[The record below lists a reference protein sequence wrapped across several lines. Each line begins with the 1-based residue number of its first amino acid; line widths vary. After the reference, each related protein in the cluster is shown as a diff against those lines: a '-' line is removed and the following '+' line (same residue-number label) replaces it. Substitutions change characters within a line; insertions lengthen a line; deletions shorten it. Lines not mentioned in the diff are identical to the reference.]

1 MNSLYQI
8 NQDLL
13 EIFQQVDEQEGEL
26 TPEQETAL
34 EIKEGELQQKA
45 VAYREVIGNNE
56 QFIQR
61 IDDEIKRL
69 QALKKQK
76 QGLVQRLKDN
86 LLNAVNLFGEFTVGT
101 VTFGTRKSSSVI
113 VEDVNALPGEYK
125 KVKVTETA
133 DKTAIKK
140 ALKAGEQIEGCS
152 IQESINLKI
161 K

>member
-1 MNSLYQI
+1 MS
-8 NQDLL
+8 
-13 EIFQQVDEQEGEL
+13 
-26 TPEQETAL
+26 
-34 EIKEGELQQKA
+34 
-45 VAYREVIGNNE
+45 
-56 QFIQR
+56 
-61 IDDEIKRL
+61 
-69 QALKKQK
+69 
-76 QGLVQRLKDN
+76 RLKDN
-86 LLNAVNLFGEFTVGT
+86 LLNAVKLFGKFEVGT

-113 VEDVNALPGEYK
+113 VEDVNALPGDYK

>member
-13 EIFQQVDEQEGEL
+13 EIFHQVDDQEGEL

-45 VAYREVIGNNE
+45 VAYREVIGASE
-56 QFIQR
+56 TFITR

-76 QGLVQRLKDN
+76 QGLISRLKDN
-86 LLNAVNLFGEFTVGT
+86 LLNAVKVFGEFEVGT
-101 VTFGTRKSSSVI
+101 VTFGTRKSSSVE
-113 VEDVNALPGEYK
+113 VEDVNALPSELK
-125 KVKVTETA
+125 KTKVTESA
-133 DKTAIKK
+133 DKAAIKK
-140 ALKAGEQIEGCS
+140 LLKEGKEVPGCQI
-152 IQESINLKI
+152 IESVNLKI

>member
-13 EIFQQVDEQEGEL
+13 EIFQQVDDQEGMI

-45 VAYREVIGNNE
+45 VAYREVIGTNE
-56 QFIQR
+56 AFIAR

>member
-13 EIFQQVDEQEGEL
+13 DLFQQVDDQDGEL
-26 TPEQETAL
+26 TTEQEEL
-34 EIKEGELQQKA
+34 LIIKEGELQQKA
-45 VAYREVIGNNE
+45 VAYREVIGASE
-56 QFIQR
+56 TFITR

-76 QGLVQRLKDN
+76 QSLVSRLKDN
-86 LLNAVNLFGEFTVGT
+86 LLNAVKLFGKFEVGT

-113 VEDVNALPGEYK
+113 VEDVNALPGDYK

>member
-13 EIFQQVDEQEGEL
+13 EIFQQVDDQEGEL
-26 TPEQETAL
+26 TPEQETTL

-45 VAYREVIGNNE
+45 VAYREVIGASE
-56 QFIQR
+56 SFINR
-61 IDDEIKRL
+61 IDSEIKRL
-69 QALKKQK
+69 QAIKKQK
-76 QGLVQRLKDN
+76 QSLVSRLKDN
-86 LLNAVNLFGEFTVGT
+86 LLNAVKLFGEFEVGT

-113 VEDVNALPGEYK
+113 VEDVNTLPGDYK

-152 IQESINLKI
+152 IEESINLKI